1 MAKTEYVALTGIDFP
16 PNKRVE
22 AGEVVSDLPKEAV
35 AWLLESGAIQ
45 RKGASVASEKES
57 PKDVVDEP
65 VEFEFMTDEEL
76 MKALDEDEAKN
87 GI

>member
-16 PNKRVE
+16 PNKRIE

-35 AWLLESGAIQ
+35 AWLLESKAIQ
-45 RKGASVASEKES
+45 RKGAASEKET
-57 PKDVVDEP
+57 PQAVEVEA

-76 MKALDEDEAKN
+76 MEALDKDEAN
-87 GI
+87 NDI